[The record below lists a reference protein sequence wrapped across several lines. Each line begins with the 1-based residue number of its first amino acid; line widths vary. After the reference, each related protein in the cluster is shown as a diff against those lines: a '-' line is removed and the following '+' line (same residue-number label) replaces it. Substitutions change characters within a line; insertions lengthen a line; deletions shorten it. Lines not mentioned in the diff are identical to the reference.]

1 MDSPTLLAVCLSS
14 ALGGAI
20 VAAAGVFVGYQ
31 LGRKAAITHEGIR
44 QAGEVRARIVSAALP
59 DHCVIQNRLADG
71 AVTQYVL
78 ADRSVKPD

>member
-1 MDSPTLLAVCLSS
+1 MLLAVCLSS

-20 VAAAGVFVGYQ
+20 VAAAGVFVGYR

-44 QAGEVRARIVSAALP
+44 QAGEVRDRIVSALP

-78 ADRSVKPD
+78 GDRSVKPD